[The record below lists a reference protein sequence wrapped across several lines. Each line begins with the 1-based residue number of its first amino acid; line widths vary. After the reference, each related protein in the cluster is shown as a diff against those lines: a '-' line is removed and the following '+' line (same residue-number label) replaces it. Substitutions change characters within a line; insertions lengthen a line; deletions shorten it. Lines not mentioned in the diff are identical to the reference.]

1 MPKFRRVR
9 ALAVGASLALLVG
22 LFSVDY
28 TVERGDTLGAIARDH
43 DVSLSELAKANNIA
57 NPDLIHPGQVL
68 VIPGEEGKPDITHV
82 VARGDTLSRIASK
95 YGAPL
100 SLLVETNK
108 ISNPDLIRIGQNILV
123 PAAGTSDGADGGS
136 SSTRSTSDPTVRS
149 GRFHLVKGGEKL
161 ETIAAQHS
169 GVTADQIAKA
179 NGIINGTIYR
189 GTRLFLDGPS
199 LTAKGTAGELTY
211 TVQRGDR
218 LGDIAAAH
226 GTSTS
231 TLVEVNNISNPNLIR
246 SGDTLMIP
254 TGTTWVCPVKNARFF
269 NDWGFPRG
277 AGTRYHEGND
287 LFTTHGAPV
296 YAPVSGTVEF
306 KTGSIGGKQA
316 NLHGDDGLEY
326 LSSHMSEFGKSGR
339 VNAGDVIGYVGNTGN
354 AVGTSPHL
362 HFGMYLEGGIAI
374 NPYPTLIAHGCK

>member
-1 MPKFRRVR
+1 MPKFRRAR
-9 ALAVGASLALLVG
+9 ALAVGACLALLVG
-22 LFSVDY
+22 LFSVEY

-43 DVSLSELAKANNIA
+43 DVSLSDLIEANSIA

-68 VIPGEEGKPDITHV
+68 TIPGEDGKPDITHV
-82 VARGDTLSRIASK
+82 VVRGDTLRRIAST
-95 YGAPL
+95 YGAPI

-123 PAAGTSDGADGGS
+123 PAEASSGGADGGS
-136 SSTRSTSDPTVRS
+136 SSKGSKSDGGLRS
-149 GRFHLVKGGEKL
+149 GRFHVVKGGEKL
-161 ETIAAQHS
+161 ETIAANH

-179 NGIINGTIYR
+179 NGIINAIIYR

-199 LTAKGTAGELTY
+199 FTAKGTEGEIRY
-211 TVQRGDR
+211 TVERGDR
-218 LGDIAAAH
+218 LGDIAASH

-231 TLVEVNNISNPNLIR
+231 TLVEINNISNPNLIR

-254 TGTTWVCPVKNARFF
+254 SGTTWVCPVKSARFF
-269 NDWGFPRG
+269 NDWGFPRS
-277 AGTRYHEGND
+277 AGSRYHEGND

-296 YAPVSGTVEF
+296 YAPVSGEVVF

-316 NLHGDDGLEY
+316 NLHGDDGVEY
-326 LSSHMSEFGKSGR
+326 LASHMSEFGKSGR
-339 VNAGDVIGYVGNTGN
+339 VNAGDVIGYVGTTGN

-362 HFGMYLEGGIAI
+362 HFGMYLAGGVVI